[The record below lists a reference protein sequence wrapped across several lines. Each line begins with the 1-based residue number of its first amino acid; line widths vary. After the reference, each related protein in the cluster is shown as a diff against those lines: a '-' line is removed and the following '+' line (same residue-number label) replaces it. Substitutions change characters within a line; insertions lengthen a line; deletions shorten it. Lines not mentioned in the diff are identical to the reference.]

1 MDRLNLRHLA
11 RLARLQLD
19 PAQEEGLSRDLE
31 GILAF
36 FQSLENLDTE
46 GIEPAPRPFP
56 LPGRLREDQAG
67 PVLERERVLENA
79 PDQAEGFFRVPPVL
93 EEKEDS

>member
-1 MDRLNLRHLA
+1 MDRLNLKHLA

-19 PAQEEGLSRDLE
+19 PAQEEGLSRDVE

-36 FQSLENLDTE
+36 FRSLESLDTK
-46 GIEPAPRPFP
+46 GIEPAARPFP
-56 LPGRLREDQAG
+56 LPGRLRADRAG
-67 PVLERERVLENA
+67 PVLERERVMENA